1 MPNYTYETHKMP
13 DPLLP
18 FIYHHRFEVRTREK
32 VPNWHENI
40 EILQAVEGSGY
51 VHCGIERFDFSAGDL
66 FVINADTLHG
76 IGSDERLVYRCLIV
90 DNSFFL
96 ANGIPVEKLRFQ
108 NVIRDGA
115 LFSLF
120 DAVTA
125 AYLAD
130 RADFRSIL
138 DIRFAVLQLLQNL
151 CHSYITL
158 NAPTPSDGHVKKAIA
173 YISTHLS
180 EPITLDTLAA
190 HVGIGKFH
198 LSRRFKAFTGKTVVQ
213 VINLMRC
220 TEARRLMEGGLSVSA
235 AAASCGFEN
244 LSYFTRTFKSLLGIL
259 PSNIKARA
267 K

>member
-1 MPNYTYETHKMP
+1 MPNYNYETHKMP

-18 FIYHHRFEVRTREK
+18 FIYHRRFEVHTREK

-40 EILQAVEGSGY
+40 EILQALEGEGH
-51 VHCGIERFDFSAGDL
+51 VRCGIEEYPLTAGEL

-76 IGSDERLVYRCLIV
+76 IGTESRLVYRCLIV
-90 DNSFFL
+90 DNSFL
-96 ANGIPVEKLRFQ
+96 TANGIPVETLQFQ
-108 NVIRDGA
+108 NVIRDAA

-125 AYLAD
+125 AYSAPGK
-130 RADFRSIL
+130 DFRKVL
-138 DIRFAVLQLLQNL
+138 DIRTAVLQLLQAL
-151 CHSYITL
+151 CRSYITL
-158 NAPTPSDGHVKKAIA
+158 GTPRISDGHVKKAIA
-173 YISTHLS
+173 YLRSHLA

-213 VINLMRC
+213 AVNLMRC
-220 TEARRLMEGGLSVSA
+220 TEARRLMEEGMAVGA

-244 LSYFTRTFKSLLGIL
+244 LSYFTRTYKSLMGTL
-259 PSNIKARA
+259 PSKIK
-267 K
+267 